1 MGDPH
6 SDVSPDEI
14 IIFFWGEA
22 WGAPKLKL
30 YVLLGGGLFHGIPQS
45 AIAWQK
51 KHLIH
56 LCLKIFAYTCIH
68 MYNIGSLQLPLVAIK
83 TAAKG

>member
-1 MGDPH
+1 MK
-6 SDVSPDEI
+6 SS
-14 IIFFWGEA
+14 FFLGGEA

-30 YVLLGGGLFHGIPQS
+30 YLLLGGGLFHFIPQS

-51 KHLIH
+51 EHLIH

-68 MYNIGSLQLPLVAIK
+68 MCMCSLQLPLVAIK
-83 TAAKG
+83 TAPKG